1 MVDICG
7 LDVVAQ
13 PVLEKLLFTS
23 RECGARVA
31 VKTTRLAD
39 AVDAA
44 FSATIKKETAVAGL
58 TRSYSAGP
66 NSLRLI

>member
-23 RECGARVA
+23 RKCGARVA
-31 VKTTRLAD
+31 VRTTRLAD

-58 TRSYSAGP
+58 TPQLFCGAQ
-66 NSLRLI
+66 LA